1 MRESERQLNEAFDRV
16 EAAFDRWDAAADR
29 VERKL
34 IMMPFFVIGLTVFTV
49 LVSRFLA

>member
-34 IMMPFFVIGLTVFTV
+34 KLMPFFVIGLTVFTAV
-49 LVSRFLA
+49 ASRYLV